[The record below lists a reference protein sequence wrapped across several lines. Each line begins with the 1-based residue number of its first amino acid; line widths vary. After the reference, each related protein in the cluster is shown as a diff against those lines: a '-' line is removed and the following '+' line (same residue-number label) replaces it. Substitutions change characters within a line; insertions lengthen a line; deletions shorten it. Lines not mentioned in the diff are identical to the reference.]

1 MAAATET
8 GRRPVSE
15 YTEVERPFLDQLAAQ
30 GWTVIDQ
37 GGGVPQS
44 AAPSL
49 RDNFRQ
55 WILPS
60 VFDAAVRSIN
70 KIEHGPNAGE
80 EWLTDRQLDDL
91 RNQLLRQPN
100 RTLIEANEAV
110 QALLFKAQV
119 DVNEVTGESDPVVRL
134 IDFRHPENNQFH
146 AINQFRIDTPGCVKN
161 FIIPDIVLFVNGI
174 PLCVVECKKG
184 SETCANPMQE
194 AFVQLQRYM
203 RRRPETELAGLKEG
217 EPRLFHSNLLL
228 IRSCGLEA
236 DYGTIT
242 SGEEHFYA
250 WKTLYPQDD
259 AALAEL
265 NPQQQLIAGMLNPR
279 NLLQIL
285 RTSSVFMDIDGG
297 ARAKVVCRYQQFRA
311 ASKIMERLRHGQT
324 PMERSGVVW
333 HTQGSG
339 KSLTMVFLARMLRAS
354 ADLNDYK
361 IVLVNDRQDLEE
373 QLGETATLIGGRINV
388 IESRKDL
395 REQLSTDSS
404 DINMVMVHKFQ
415 ERKEVLSNKV
425 AQVLG
430 TYAAMP
436 AGKTFGEVNVSE
448 RIILL
453 IDEAHRTQSSDLGD
467 NLVEAFP
474 HATRIAFTGTPLIT
488 ERHGEKKTHKR
499 FGEYIDTY
507 RLMDA
512 VNDGATLQILYEGK
526 TADSALNEKHAFD
539 EAFEDLFR
547 DRSEE
552 ELLAI
557 KKKYG
562 ATGDILEAENRIN
575 AIAQDLVKHYIDN
588 ILPNS
593 FKAQVVCNSK
603 LACVRYQNGIK
614 AALAERIEQ
623 EKKKSVPDLELIKRI
638 GFLKTAVVI
647 SSDGTNEAAF
657 ISNVRKEALRLNAVD
672 NFCRGF
678 DFNDPSKENT
688 GIAFLIVCDMLLT
701 GFDAPIEQVMYI
713 DKKLREHTL
722 LQAIARTNRVKKSK
736 KRGYII
742 DYIGLANHLADAL
755 TMYAAS
761 DEMQELSDGLQNI
774 TSELPVLEERYQRL
788 LHHFA
793 DLGVKQIK
801 EFVTGVLPNLDAN
814 AAVVHAA
821 VTALK
826 DEKKR
831 ADFDVYLKKFLM
843 SMDIILP
850 HVSAQP
856 YRVPA
861 SRFGYI
867 LQVAKERYKDSS
879 LDLGNAG
886 EKVKALINEHLISL
900 GINPKVP
907 PVELLAEDF
916 LEKLA
921 AHAGKNSEAKA
932 SEMEHAIRKHCT
944 VHHDEDP
951 AFYKSLSEKV
961 DALIEKHHDEWDL
974 LAEKLAELRSEA
986 IAGRQHGEG
995 GMSKEATT
1003 FYEHIVQIGFASGA
1017 VNADDKQEFK
1027 ALMERLVE
1035 VLQDTIGTID
1045 FWQNPDKQ
1053 KRVRGLIKTEISRTG
1068 MEELKQHRERVTV
1081 EVMKL
1086 AKNRH
1091 DELVRAMTVGTE

>member
-1 MAAATET
+1 M
-8 GRRPVSE
+8 SE
-15 YTEVERPFLDQLAAQ
+15 YTEVERPFLQQLESL

-37 GGGVPQS
+37 GAGIPQD

-49 RDNFRQ
+49 RANFRQ
-55 WILPS
+55 WLLPE
-60 VFDAAVRSIN
+60 VFDAAVGAIN
-70 KIEHGPNAGE
+70 HTDDGR
-80 EWLTDRQLDDL
+80 EWLTDRQLEDL
-91 RNQLLRQPN
+91 RGQLLRQPN
-100 RTLIEANEAV
+100 RTLLEANEAV
-110 QALLFKAQV
+110 QALLLKAQV
-119 DVNEVTGESDPVVRL
+119 DVNELTSESDPVVRL
-134 IDFRHPENNQFH
+134 IDFRTPENNQFH
-146 AINQFRIDTPGCVKN
+146 AINQFRIDTPGCVKA

-174 PLCVVECKKG
+174 PLAVVECKKG

-203 RRRPETELAGLKEG
+203 RRRKATEAAGLKEG
-217 EPRLFHSNLLL
+217 EPRLFYSNLLL
-228 IRSCGLEA
+228 IRSSGTQA

-242 SGEEHFYA
+242 SGDEHYYA
-250 WKTLYPQDD
+250 WKTLYPEDD
-259 AALAEL
+259 AAREGL
-265 NPQQQLIAGMLNPR
+265 NAQQQLIAGMLTRP

-285 RTSSVFMDIDGG
+285 RTSSVFMDTDGG
-297 ARAKVVCRYQQFRA
+297 PRVKVVCRYQQFRA
-311 ASKIMERLRHGQT
+311 ANKVVERLRTGGT
-324 PMERSGVVW
+324 AMERSGVVW

-354 ADLNDYK
+354 RDLSDYK

-373 QLGETATLIGGRINV
+373 QLGETATLIGGRVNV
-388 IESRKDL
+388 IESRQDL
-395 REQLSTDSS
+395 RHHLATDSS

-415 ERKEVLSNKV
+415 EHKQTLSNTV
-425 AQVLG
+425 AEALG
-430 TYAAMP
+430 TYLAMP
-436 AGKTFGEVNVSE
+436 SGKTFGVVNTSE
-448 RIILL
+448 RIILM

-467 NLVEAFP
+467 NLFEAFP
-474 HATRIAFTGTPLIT
+474 NATRVAFTGTPLIT
-488 ERHGEKKTHKR
+488 ERHGERKTHKR

-539 EAFEDLFR
+539 EAFEDLFKN
-547 DRSEE
+547 RSEE

-575 AIAQDLVKHYIDN
+575 AIAKDMVAHYVDN
-588 ILPNS
+588 ILPNG
-593 FKAQVVCNSK
+593 FKAQVVCHSK
-603 LACVRYQNGIK
+603 LACIRYQNGIG

-623 EKKKSVPDLELIKRI
+623 EQAKTTPDAELLKRLR
-638 GFLKTAVVI
+638 FLKTAVVI
-647 SSDGTNEAAF
+647 SSDGTNEAAY
-657 ISNVRKEALRLNAVD
+657 ITHARKQAARMNAVD
-672 NFCRGF
+672 NFCRNF
-678 DFNDPSKENT
+678 DLEDADKEYT

-722 LQAIARTNRVKKSK
+722 LQAIARTNRVKKGK
-736 KRGYII
+736 QRGYIV
-742 DYIGLANHLADAL
+742 DYIGLANHLTDAL
-755 TMYAAS
+755 TLYAAS
-761 DEMQELSDGLQNI
+761 DELQELHDGMQNI

-788 LHHFA
+788 LQHFTA
-793 DLGVKQIK
+793 LGVKNIK
-801 EFVTGVLPNLDAN
+801 VFVTGELSNLDAD
-814 AAVVHAA
+814 AAVVHEA
-821 VTALK
+821 VKALK
-826 DEKKR
+826 DEKQR
-831 ADFDVYLKKFLM
+831 ADFEVYLKKFLM

-850 HVSAQP
+850 HTSAQP

-861 SRFGYI
+861 KRFGYI
-867 LQVAKERYKDSS
+867 LQVTKERYKDTS
-879 LDLGNAG
+879 LDLGSAG

-900 GINPKVP
+900 GINPKVE

-921 AHAGKNSEAKA
+921 AHAGKNAEAKA

-961 DALIEKHHDEWDL
+961 DALIGKHHDEWDL
-974 LAEKLAELRSEA
+974 LAEKLAELRTDA
-986 IAGRQHGEG
+986 IAGRQKGEE

-1003 FYEHIVQIGFASGA
+1003 FYEHIVQVGFPGGS
-1017 VNADDKQEFK
+1017 VDDGDKPKFK
-1027 ALMERLVE
+1027 ELMETTVE
-1035 VLQDTIGTID
+1035 ILQETIASID

-1053 KRVRGLIKTEISRTG
+1053 KRVRGLIKTEITKAG
-1068 MEELKQHRERVTV
+1068 IEALKENRERVAV
-1081 EVMKL
+1081 EIMKL

-1091 DELVRAMTVGTE
+1091 DELIRALRVGGA